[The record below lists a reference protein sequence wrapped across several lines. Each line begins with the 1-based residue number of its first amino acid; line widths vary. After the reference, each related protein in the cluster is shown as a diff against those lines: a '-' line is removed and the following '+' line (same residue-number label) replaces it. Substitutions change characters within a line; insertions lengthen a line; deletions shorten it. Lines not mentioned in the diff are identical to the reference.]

1 LIAVFDVAAVRLRA
15 LTLMGGTAPDLAACG
30 KALIAAHWAGIE
42 EVDTL
47 LKAETLSAPNATR
60 ATARTRIP

>member
-1 LIAVFDVAAVRLRA
+1 MRLRA

-30 KALIAAHWAGIE
+30 EARSTVHGADTE
-42 EVDTL
+42 EVDTVWN
-47 LKAETLSAPNATR
+47 AETLSAANATR